1 MKSPMSENDSH
12 KDSQGGYGAPVE
24 LTEGPFKGW
33 LTWGDGLD
41 PFETHVGPLVFRT
54 EPGGRARAAFM
65 PERKHLNGGGV
76 IHGGALMSFA
86 DFALFG
92 LAHEA
97 LQGTHAVTVTFN
109 AEFVGAGA
117 AGKLV
122 EAEGRVVKETRS
134 LVFVQGVL
142 SQGDAPILAFSG
154 TLKKLKAAPTS
165 P

>member
-1 MKSPMSENDSH
+1 MTPAMNDQ
-12 KDSQGGYGAPVE
+12 DTEAGYGAPIE

-33 LTWGDGLD
+33 LTWGDGRD
-41 PFETHVGPLVFRT
+41 PFETLVGPLVFRT
-54 EPGGRARAAFM
+54 DPDGRSRAAFM
-65 PERKHLNGGGV
+65 PEKKHLNGGGV

-92 LAHEA
+92 LAHEELKGA
-97 LQGTHAVTVTFN
+97 FAVTVTFN

-117 AGKLV
+117 PAEIV
-122 EAEGRVVKETRS
+122 IAEGRVVKQTRS

-154 TLKKLKAAPTS
+154 TLKKIKGPSASA
-165 P
+165 